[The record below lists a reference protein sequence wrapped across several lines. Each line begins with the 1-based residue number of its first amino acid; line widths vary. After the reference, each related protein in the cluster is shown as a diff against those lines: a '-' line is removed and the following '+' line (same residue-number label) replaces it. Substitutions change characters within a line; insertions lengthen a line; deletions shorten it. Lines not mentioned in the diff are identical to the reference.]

1 MNKKAIL
8 FATFAMTFF
17 SCGGIEV
24 EKYIP
29 PTMKQDTIPAEKN
42 VYKNQAKQL
51 YDLISERYLIKSGT
65 YKGLFLENYP
75 IQSGDPEHSY
85 LWNYVSLMSGVSLLN
100 QLGYNVNYADK
111 MEGFERY
118 YSVSGVQNVGGYS
131 SSTNGTS
138 GTGTRFYDDNSIVG
152 LEMLRAYDQLKDSKF
167 LDHCRQI
174 VAFLKSGEDEINGNA
189 LWWNEAQKNIAGNT
203 DSNKPAC
210 ANGFACN
217 FLLKYYQVCPSDE
230 KANVLAFAKRLYTWL
245 YNNLRDTEDNTYWND
260 MQVDKTINKT
270 KWTYNSGVMISNGI
284 QLYRITGDQNYLS
297 QAIKT
302 AEGAYNYFV
311 RPRGNMALAYPDS
324 DPWFNTKLFDAY
336 IELVPYNSTAA
347 NYVDTYIHFMNNAI
361 TSART
366 SDGFFYEDWTGGSPK
381 RYYSLLTQGAAL
393 ESLAR
398 IAIYKGETTH

>member
-1 MNKKAIL
+1 M
-8 FATFAMTFF
+8 
-17 SCGGIEV
+17 
-24 EKYIP
+24 
-29 PTMKQDTIPAEKN
+29 
-42 VYKNQAKQL
+42 
-51 YDLISERYLIKSGT
+51 
-65 YKGLFLENYP
+65 
-75 IQSGDPEHSY
+75 
-85 LWNYVSLMSGVSLLN
+85 
-100 QLGYNVNYADK
+100 
-111 MEGFERY
+111 
-118 YSVSGVQNVGGYS
+118 
-131 SSTNGTS
+131 
-138 GTGTRFYDDNSIVG
+138 
-152 LEMLRAYDQLKDSKF
+152 
-167 LDHCRQI
+167 
-174 VAFLKSGEDEINGNA
+174 
-189 LWWNEAQKNIAGNT
+189 
-203 DSNKPAC
+203 
-210 ANGFACN
+210 
-217 FLLKYYQVCPSDE
+217 
-230 KANVLAFAKRLYTWL
+230 LAFAKRLYTWL
-245 YNNLRDTEDNTYWND
+245 YNNLRDPEDNTYWND